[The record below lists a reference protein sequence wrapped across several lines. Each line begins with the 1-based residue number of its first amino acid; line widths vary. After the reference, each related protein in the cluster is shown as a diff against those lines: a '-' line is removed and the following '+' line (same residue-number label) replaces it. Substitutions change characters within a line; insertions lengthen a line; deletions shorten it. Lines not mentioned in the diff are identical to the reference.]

1 MFCAKCGKE
10 IADASVFC
18 PECGQDLRLL
28 AVETTQAAI
37 VNEPAAAVIQ
47 PAANVAEPEAAVIQ
61 PAAVVAAPVMAAGTE
76 SSYTQ
81 FSTAE
86 QKPKATG
93 EIGSK
98 ISLFLKEY
106 FKNPIQ
112 AVSSRA
118 THEFWLWGLISI
130 CAYLF
135 LDFLISLIGISSI
148 RGFGYDFGYLIGNI
162 ARFATLI
169 FALYLFQSIFK
180 VKKKSLTSIIA
191 VTGLALLPLVPVY
204 IIYTAFAKVFSNY
217 SIFTGFITAVYIFAG
232 IILYSELKDS
242 SDEKSG
248 FHSLLV
254 VILSFACMPVIGGI
268 IDVIVNKLLYSSY
281 Y

>member
-28 AVETTQAAI
+28 ATEAPQAAI
-37 VNEPAAAVIQ
+37 VTEPAAAVIV
-47 PAANVAEPEAAVIQ
+47 PAATVVV
-61 PAAVVAAPVMAAGTE
+61 PAATVVAPVSAAAGE

-81 FSTAE
+81 FSATE

-93 EIGSK
+93 DTGAK
-98 ISLFLKEY
+98 ISLFFKEY

-135 LDFLISLIGISSI
+135 LDFLISLIGISSL

-162 ARFATLI
+162 AQFATLI
-169 FALYLFQSIFK
+169 FALYLFQSVFK

-204 IIYTAFAKVFSNY
+204 IVYTAFAKVFSNY
-217 SIFTGFITAVYIFAG
+217 SIFTGFITAVYIMAG
-232 IILYSELKDS
+232 IIIYSELKES

-254 VILSFACMPVIGGI
+254 VLLSFVCMPVIGGI
-268 IDVIVNKLLYSSY
+268 IDVIVEKILYLLNH
-281 Y
+281 

>member
-1 MFCAKCGKE
+1 MFCKKCGQE
-10 IADASVFC
+10 IADASIFC

-28 AVETTQAAI
+28 ATETPQAATAAE
-37 VNEPAAAVIQ
+37 VVVPAATVVV
-47 PAANVAEPEAAVIQ
+47 PVSEVVVPVSAAAA
-61 PAAVVAAPVMAAGTE
+61 E

-81 FSTAE
+81 FSATE
-86 QKPKATG
+86 QKPKASG
-93 EIGSK
+93 DIGSK
-98 ISLFLKEY
+98 ISLFFKEY

-169 FALYLFQSIFK
+169 FALYLFQSVFK

-204 IIYTAFAKVFSNY
+204 IVYTAFAKVFSNY
-217 SIFTGFITAVYIFAG
+217 SIFTGFITAVYILAG
-232 IILYSELKDS
+232 IILYSELKES
-242 SDEKSG
+242 SDEESG

-268 IDVIVNKLLYSSY
+268 IDVIVNKILYVSY

>member
-10 IADASVFC
+10 IADASIFC

-28 AVETTQAAI
+28 ATETSQAAT
-37 VNEPAAAVIQ
+37 VTAPAAEVVV
-47 PAANVAEPEAAVIQ
+47 PAAT
-61 PAAVVAAPVMAAGTE
+61 VVVPQSAAAGE

-81 FSTAE
+81 FAATE

-98 ISLFLKEY
+98 ISLFFKEY

-135 LDFLISLIGISSI
+135 LDFLISLIGISSV

-169 FALYLFQSIFK
+169 FALYLFQSVFK

-204 IIYTAFAKVFSNY
+204 IVYTAFAKVFSNY
-217 SIFTGFITAVYIFAG
+217 SIFTGFITAVYILAG
-232 IILYSELKDS
+232 IILYSELKES

-254 VILSFACMPVIGGI
+254 VLLSFACMPVIGGI
-268 IDVIVNKLLYSSY
+268 IDVIVNKLLYSTY

>member
-1 MFCAKCGKE
+1 MFCKKCGQE
-10 IADASVFC
+10 IADASIFC

-28 AVETTQAAI
+28 ATETPQAATAAE
-37 VNEPAAAVIQ
+37 VVVPAATVVV
-47 PAANVAEPEAAVIQ
+47 PVSAAAA
-61 PAAVVAAPVMAAGTE
+61 E

-81 FSTAE
+81 FSATE
-86 QKPKATG
+86 QKPKASG
-93 EIGSK
+93 DIGSK
-98 ISLFLKEY
+98 ISLFFKEY

-148 RGFGYDFGYLIGNI
+148 RGFGYDFVYDFGYLIGNI

-169 FALYLFQSIFK
+169 FALYLFQSVFK

-204 IIYTAFAKVFSNY
+204 IVYTAFAKVFSNY
-217 SIFTGFITAVYIFAG
+217 SIFTGFITAVYILAG
-232 IILYSELKDS
+232 IILYSELKES

-268 IDVIVNKLLYSSY
+268 IDVIVNKILYVSY

>member
-28 AVETTQAAI
+28 ATETSQAAI
-37 VNEPAAAVIQ
+37 VNEPAAAVIV
-47 PAANVAEPEAAVIQ
+47 PAATVVE
-61 PAAVVAAPVMAAGTE
+61 PAATLVAPVSAASGE

-81 FSTAE
+81 FSATE

-93 EIGSK
+93 DTGAK
-98 ISLFLKEY
+98 ISLFFKEY

-135 LDFLISLIGISSI
+135 LNFLISLIGISTI
-148 RGFGYDFGYLIGNI
+148 IGFGYDFGYLIGNI
-162 ARFATLI
+162 AQFATLI
-169 FALYLFQSIFK
+169 FALYLFQSVFK

-204 IIYTAFAKVFSNY
+204 IVYTAFAKVFSNY
-217 SIFTGFITAVYIFAG
+217 SIFTGFITAVYIMAG
-232 IILYSELKDS
+232 IIIYSELKES

-254 VILSFACMPVIGGI
+254 VLLSFVCMPVIGGI
-268 IDVIVNKLLYSSY
+268 IDVIVEKILYLLNH
-281 Y
+281 